1 MIARLDALLGRV
13 TMYLL
18 MVGILGVLTVL
29 ALVLALTGVI
39 AFDPLAILV
48 SGLVLVAASWIAN
61 QVLGIIFRT
70 RPSASSGV
78 ITAQLLLFVLEPTL
92 DAAGLLGLVAAAA
105 IAAASKYLIAWRG
118 RHLVNPAA
126 FGALVA
132 GVSGLAF
139 SSWWV
144 GTAAM
149 LPAVALGALLVLWRT
164 RHLGM
169 GLVFLAVGAAVQI
182 SVVLVAGGDLP
193 AALSLTFLSGPLVF
207 AAGYMLSEPL
217 TLPPRRWQR
226 LAYAVFVALLA
237 TVPYTVGPFRT
248 TPELALVIGGVLA
261 FLLGQRRAV
270 RLELVEKRQLTATA
284 WEFRFRPARP
294 LRFAAGQYLE
304 LTLPHA
310 HPDARGIRRVFSLT
324 SAPGD
329 ADVTIGVRIRDD
341 ASSFKRALLALEPGA
356 RVRAT
361 GVWGDFTLPKRRSR
375 DADAKLAFVAA
386 GIGVTPFLAHLGALA
401 REDRASEVE
410 LVYAVRSASELAF
423 RDELAAT
430 GCRVSVL
437 CPDDPGALPAR
448 CTWLGTD
455 ALDASA
461 VRRAI
466 PDVAERVVY
475 LSGAPRDVSAL
486 RAALRAAGV
495 RRIRTD
501 VFLGY

>member
-1 MIARLDALLGRV
+1 MIARLDALLGRI

-18 MVGILGVLTVL
+18 VIGILV
-29 ALVLALTGVI
+29 ALMVIAFVLALTDVVAI
-39 AFDPLAILV
+39 DPLAILV
-48 SGLVLVAASWIAN
+48 SGLVLLAASWIAN
-61 QVLGIIFRT
+61 QVLGILFRI
-70 RPSASSGV
+70 RPLTESGV
-78 ITAQLLLFVLEPTL
+78 ITALLLLFVLEPTL

-169 GLVFLAVGAAVQI
+169 GVLFLAVGAAVQI
-182 SVVLVAGGDLP
+182 SVVLGAGGDLA

-207 AAGYMLSEPL
+207 ATGYMLSEPL

-226 LAYAVFVALLA
+226 LAYAVVVALLA
-237 TVPYTVGPFRT
+237 TVPYAVGPFRT
-248 TPELALVIGGVLA
+248 TPELALVIGGALA
-261 FLLGQRRAV
+261 FLLGQRGGV
-270 RLELVEKRQLTATA
+270 RLELVAKRRLTPTA
-284 WEFRFRPARP
+284 WEFRFRPSRP
-294 LRFAAGQYLE
+294 VRAAPGQYLE
-304 LTLPHA
+304 LTLPHR
-310 HPDARGIRRVFSLT
+310 HPDARGIRRVFSIA

-329 ADVTIGVRIRDD
+329 AEVAIGVRIRDG

-361 GVWGDFTLPKRRSR
+361 GVWGDFTLPRSSQT
-375 DADAKLAFVAA
+375 KLAFVAA
-386 GIGVTPFLAHLGALA
+386 GIGVTPFLAQLGALA
-401 REDRASEVE
+401 RDGRSRDAE
-410 LVYAVRSASELAF
+410 LLYAVRTASELAY

-437 CPDDPGALPAR
+437 CPDDPGELPPR
-448 CTWLGTD
+448 WSWLGTD
-455 ALDASA
+455 ALGADA

-466 PDVAERVVY
+466 PDAAERVVY
-475 LSGAPRDVSAL
+475 LSGAPVEVARL
-486 RAALRAAGV
+486 RRALRAAGT

>member
-18 MVGILGVLTVL
+18 MIGILGVLTAL

-39 AFDPLAILV
+39 SIDPLAILV
-48 SGLVLVAASWIAN
+48 SAVVLVATSWIAN
-61 QVLGIIFRT
+61 QVLGIAFRS
-70 RPSASSGV
+70 RPLTESGI
-78 ITAQLLLFVLEPTL
+78 ITALLLLFVLEPTREP
-92 DAAGLLGLVAAAA
+92 AGLLGLVAAAA

-149 LPAVALGALLVLWRT
+149 LPAVALGALLILWRT
-164 RHLGM
+164 RRLGM
-169 GLVFLAVGAAVQI
+169 GVLFLAVGAAVQI
-182 SVVLVAGGDLP
+182 AVVLRAGGDLP

-226 LAYAVFVALLA
+226 LAYAVVVALLA

-270 RLELVEKRQLTATA
+270 RLEFVGRRQLTPTA
-284 WEFRFRPARP
+284 WEFRFRPMAP
-294 LRFAAGQYLE
+294 LRFDAGQYLE
-304 LTLPHA
+304 LTLPHR
-310 HPDARGIRRVFSLT
+310 HPDARGIRRVFSIT

-329 ADVTIGVRIRDD
+329 AELTIGVRIRDD

-361 GVWGDFTLPKRRSR
+361 GIWGDFTLPRNP
-375 DADAKLAFVAA
+375 DAKLAFVAA
-386 GIGVTPFLAHLGALA
+386 GIGVTPYLAHLGALA
-401 REDRASEVE
+401 REARASDVEV
-410 LVYAVRSASELAF
+410 VYAVRSASELAY

-437 CPDDPGALPAR
+437 CPDDPGELPAH
-448 CTWLGTD
+448 CTWLGTE

-466 PDVAERVVY
+466 PDVASRTVY
-475 LSGAPRDVSAL
+475 LSGAPRDVARL
-486 RAALRAAGV
+486 RRALRAAGV

>member
-1 MIARLDALLGRV
+1 MIARLDALLGRI

-29 ALVLALTGVI
+29 ALVLAVVGAI
-39 AFDPLAILV
+39 AIDPLAILV
-48 SGLVLVAASWIAN
+48 SALVLTAASWIAN
-61 QVLGIIFRT
+61 QVLGLLFRA
-70 RPSASSGV
+70 RPLAESGI

-92 DAAGLLGLVAAAA
+92 DPAGLVGLVVAAAV
-105 IAAASKYLIAWRG
+105 AAASKYLIAWRG

-144 GTAAM
+144 GTAPM
-149 LPAVALGALLVLWRT
+149 LPAVAVGALLILWRT

-169 GLVFLAVGAAVQI
+169 GVLFLAVGAAVQI
-182 SVVLVAGGDLP
+182 AVVLAAGGDLA

-226 LAYAVFVALLA
+226 LAYAVVVALLS
-237 TVPYTVGPFRT
+237 TVPYAVGPFRT
-248 TPELALVIGGVLA
+248 TPELALVIGGLLA
-261 FLLGQRRAV
+261 FLFGQRRAV
-270 RLELVEKRQLTATA
+270 RLAFVGKRQLTPTG
-284 WEFRFRPARP
+284 WEFRFRPAVP
-294 LRFAAGQYLE
+294 LRYAAGQYLE

-310 HPDARGIRRVFSLT
+310 RPDARGIRRVFSIAT
-324 SAPGD
+324 APGD
-329 ADVTIGVRIRDD
+329 PEVRIGVRIRDE

-356 RVRAT
+356 RLRAT
-361 GVWGDFTLPKRRSR
+361 GVWGDFTLPR
-375 DADAKLAFVAA
+375 DPEARLAFVAA
-386 GIGVTPFLAHLGALA
+386 GIGITPFIAQLEALA
-401 REDRASEVE
+401 AAGRAADAEV
-410 LVYAVRSASELAF
+410 LYAVRAASELAY

-437 CPDDPGALPAR
+437 CPDDPGELPPR
-448 CTWLGTD
+448 WTWLGSD
-455 ALDASA
+455 ALTADA
-461 VRRAI
+461 VHRAI
-466 PDVAERVVY
+466 PDAADRVVY
-475 LSGAPRDVSAL
+475 LSGAPADVARL
-486 RAALRAAGV
+486 RRALRAAGT
-495 RRIRTD
+495 RRVHTD